1 MVSLLF
7 LSRGLRKEE
16 YREKKRKREKRNEIQ
31 CMILL
36 KSLIFVST
44 KSESCLKK
52 VILIT
57 LKRKFYIISSDSKKN
72 LFYA

>member
-7 LSRGLRKEE
+7 QSRGLRKEE

-36 KSLIFVST
+36 KSLVFVFNQP
-44 KSESCLKK
+44 KK
-52 VILIT
+52 CFE
-57 LKRKFYIISSDSKKN
+57 KGSKII
-72 LFYA
+72 

>member
-7 LSRGLRKEE
+7 QSRGLRKEE

-36 KSLIFVST
+36 KPLIFVST
-44 KSESCLKK
+44 KSEVCLKK
-52 VILIT
+52 EYEKSIVYLIKIIPAT
-57 LKRKFYIISSDSKKN
+57 IIFFYI
-72 LFYA
+72 